1 MQGTLRVNCYVRIK
15 ATGCV
20 GKLGNIYRDE
30 DTRRRTFGVDWA
42 SEFNSDELERISP
55 AEYHASPT
63 HRNSAALIATLVLQ
77 QRFCHK
83 TMTTGRDIHRREQAD
98 RVNRHG
104 RIQSAMP
111 SNVGPTKI

>member
-63 HRNSAALIATLVLQ
+63 HLKLSRA
-77 QRFCHK
+77 
-83 TMTTGRDIHRREQAD
+83 
-98 RVNRHG
+98 NRHPG
-104 RIQSAMP
+104 P
-111 SNVGPTKI
+111 STTVFS

>member
-1 MQGTLRVNCYVRIK
+1 VHLRLAPNARNTTSQLLRQNQGHRL
-15 ATGCV
+15 V

-63 HRNSAALIATLVLQ
+63 YLKLSRA
-77 QRFCHK
+77 
-83 TMTTGRDIHRREQAD
+83 
-98 RVNRHG
+98 NRHPG
-104 RIQSAMP
+104 P
-111 SNVGPTKI
+111 STTVLS